1 VAVQSIQHK
10 VASDLQKTSDP
21 SEADKVK
28 SSAQTDMI
36 AAVERSGLQVE
47 EFNQIVQSMAADNDI
62 RSRVAAE
69 VQKRTPTSSSA
80 PTKDPSNSGGG

>member
-1 VAVQSIQHK
+1 
-10 VASDLQKTSDP
+10 
-21 SEADKVK
+21 
-28 SSAQTDMI
+28 MI

-69 VQKRTPTSSSA
+69 VQKRTPTASA
-80 PTKDPSNSGGG
+80 PSTNPTNSGGG

>member
-1 VAVQSIQHK
+1 
-10 VASDLQKTSDP
+10 
-21 SEADKVK
+21 
-28 SSAQTDMI
+28 
-36 AAVERSGLQVE
+36 LQVE